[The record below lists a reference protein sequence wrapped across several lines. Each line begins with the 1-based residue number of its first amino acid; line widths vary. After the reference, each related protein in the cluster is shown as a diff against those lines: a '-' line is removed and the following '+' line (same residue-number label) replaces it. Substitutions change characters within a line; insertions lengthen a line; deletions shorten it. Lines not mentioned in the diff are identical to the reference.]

1 MEIHRL
7 KPMKPDFP
15 IGLFNQL
22 YKETEQLRRS
32 LVYQI
37 DSRRYGVT
45 KDIVHSWFDDK
56 FLFVFNKH
64 FQDMDRDNLKGI
76 LINSLMNFK
85 MRILRKAY
93 SIEGEFHNSSVS
105 MDGEFDIINTIKV
118 EEEVTNGN
126 SKLLDDYMRSNLS
139 DNAYILFRIQMDVP
153 PYILNRLANVNSRI
167 TNDLLI
173 EYLDIN
179 KGSYEKSIKYIK
191 NLKTEINKSIKAA
204 KVHFDLVT
212 L

>member
-7 KPMKPDFP
+7 TPMKPDFP

-22 YKETEQLRRS
+22 YKETEQLRRT

-45 KDIVHSWFDDK
+45 KDIVSSWFDDK

-64 FQDMDRDNLKGI
+64 FQDMDKDLLKGT

-85 MRILRKAY
+85 MRVLRKAY
-93 SIEGEFHNSSVS
+93 SVEGEFHNSSVS
-105 MDGEFDIINTIKV
+105 LDGEFDLINTIKI
-118 EEEVTNGN
+118 EEEITNSN
-126 SKLLDDYMRSNLS
+126 SKLLDEYMRNHLS
-139 DNAYILFRIQMDVP
+139 DNAYILFRIQMDIP
-153 PYILNRLANVNSRI
+153 PYILNRLSNVNSRV

-191 NLKTEINKSIKAA
+191 NLKTEINKTIKLATQ
-204 KVHFDLVT
+204 HFQPDTV
-212 L
+212 

>member
-15 IGLFNQL
+15 TGLFNQL
-22 YKETEQLRRS
+22 YKETEQLRRT

-64 FQDMDRDNLKGI
+64 FEDMDKDILKGT

-85 MRILRKAY
+85 MRVLRKAY
-93 SIEGEFHNSSVS
+93 SVEGEFHNSSVS
-105 MDGEFDIINTIKV
+105 LDGEFDLINTIKT
-118 EEEVTNGN
+118 EDEITNGN
-126 SKLLDDYMRSNLS
+126 GKLLDDYMRANLS
-139 DNAYILFRIQMDVP
+139 DNAYMLFRIQMDIP
-153 PYILNRLANVNSRI
+153 PYILNRLTNINSRI

-204 KVHFDLVT
+204 KEHFSIESL
-212 L
+212 